1 MNTTAARSLAQ
12 PSTKLNVRKVVLYVN
27 GAFLTLMGGPF
38 AIFDL
43 LSYFWGIGP
52 LGATFHHVGNTVGL
66 FEAHGL
72 AFILGLLL
80 LRAARWE
87 PVARWHLLGAGIHL
101 LLGTSNLLF
110 WSFIVA
116 MDAVTAEIVIT
127 AIHWLF
133 FGLQLVCFALAKQ
146 TDKRWS
152 GAGRSG
158 RHD

>member
-1 MNTTAARSLAQ
+1 MSTTTVHPISQ
-12 PSTKLNVRKVVLYVN
+12 PSTTLNLRRIVLYAN
-27 GAFLTLMGGPF
+27 GAFLTLIGGPF

-52 LGATFHHVGNTVGL
+52 LGTLFHNVGNTVGL

-116 MDAVTAEIVIT
+116 MNAVAAEIVVT
-127 AIHWLF
+127 VIHFLLF
-133 FGLQLVCFALAKQ
+133 GAQLLCFVFAKQ
-146 TDKRWS
+146 EGK
-152 GAGRSG
+152 
-158 RHD
+158 H

>member
-1 MNTTAARSLAQ
+1 MNTTTVHPISQ
-12 PSTKLNVRKVVLYVN
+12 PSTTLKLRKIVLYGN

-52 LGATFHHVGNTVGL
+52 LGTLFHTVGNTVGL

-80 LRAARWE
+80 LRAAHGE
-87 PVARWHLLGAGIHL
+87 PDARWHLLGAGIHL

-110 WSFIVA
+110 WAFIVA
-116 MDAVTAEIVIT
+116 MGAVTAEIVVT
-127 AIHWLF
+127 AIHFLF
-133 FGLQLVCFALAKQ
+133 FGLQLVCFVLTKQ
-146 TDKRWS
+146 K
-152 GAGRSG
+152 
-158 RHD
+158 

>member
-1 MNTTAARSLAQ
+1 MKATTVHSFAQ
-12 PSTKLNVRKVVLYVN
+12 PSTMLNLRRIVLYVN
-27 GAFLTLMGGPF
+27 GAFLTLMGGSF

-52 LGATFHHVGNTVGL
+52 LETMFHNVGNTVGL

-87 PVARWHLLGAGIHL
+87 PAERWHLLSASIHL

-110 WSFIVA
+110 WAFVVSMGV
-116 MDAVTAEIVIT
+116 VTAEIVIT
-127 AIHWLF
+127 SIHFLLF
-133 FGLQLVCFALAKQ
+133 GVQLVCFAFARQ
-146 TDKRWS
+146 SAQR
-152 GAGRSG
+152 
-158 RHD
+158 